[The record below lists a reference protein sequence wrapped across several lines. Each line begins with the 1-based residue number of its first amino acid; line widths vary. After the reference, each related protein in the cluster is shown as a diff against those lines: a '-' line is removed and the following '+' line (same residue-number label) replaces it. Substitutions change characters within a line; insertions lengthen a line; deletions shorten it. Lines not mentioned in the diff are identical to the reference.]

1 MEGPT
6 NVPST
11 RLVHLQSGKIEEYP
25 IDRMPAYV
33 AVSHAWADGLFPPG
47 VSFRAAIG
55 SKALDTLSCTQYKSI
70 PYCWVDTLCIDQN
83 DPLDKERQIPLMGDI
98 YGRAEVVVIVTRES
112 FGLTQGYIDTV
123 TAAVQEAVDMSTD
136 DPWMIG
142 TQGWIKSPKNLNSL
156 KQAMDMLEP
165 FTRPTWL
172 SRVWT
177 MQEFILAKRT
187 LWVGSDLKPLHVEEK
202 LFQAVPDVCDTL
214 AIEERFGGKYRK
226 IYSHLMGMASAFLK
240 TIEPTRVMELLGNR
254 TATIP
259 EDEIYGLMAA
269 SGVLLKRTSYIG
281 KDKVWALWW
290 EEAIRTGH
298 FRWALL
304 PPSIPSTPEPPHVH
318 RNCIMPSVSV
328 RHLASTNSV
337 LDSVQPYG
345 SVSVQNG
352 TVSMIGHL
360 AGRCTIIRR
369 LGRIQLEEI
378 DGTVFREITL
388 ILFSSNDWHLALHI
402 AAAFGAGRYNPK
414 QRAIIAQILVENY
427 YRAKLAVLKQRRRA
441 FRPRFR
447 NALQIRI
454 WSDFMTLQAGIMRV
468 MNDAVAFLAIVRN
481 GVVTTETV
489 VLTDG
494 EKPEGT
500 LWTVDFGATN
510 DSEKTLLTV
519 VKSSASEGSPLVSS
533 LEAPLH
539 KVGVTT
545 YLELTYS
552 LKDALYYS
560 RLFLNPQEPLQQFH
574 VGGDA
579 CSMCSAIKGMEAVA
593 TTKTDDEGVI
603 GQESAL
609 ALIQNTRLR
618 MRRQAKLIQVKVREA
633 KRAEHKRLL
642 RKIGVRRPLG
652 RNEGRS
658 FHHCREVSKGVIE
671 WFFYLLSKVPNDSQ
685 VYTEVLTS
693 RFSL

>member
-1 MEGPT
+1 MEGAASA
-6 NVPST
+6 PST
-11 RLVHLQSGKIEEYP
+11 KLVHLQSGRIEEYP

-33 AVSHAWADGLFPPG
+33 AVSHAWAENLFPPG
-47 VSFRAAIG
+47 VSFRAATG
-55 SKALDTLSCTQYKSI
+55 SKALDTLSCTQYESI

-83 DPLDKERQIPLMGDI
+83 DPLDKERQIPLMGSI
-98 YGRAEVVVIVTRES
+98 YGQAEVVVIVTKES
-112 FGLTQGYIDTV
+112 FGLTQDYIDTI
-123 TAAVQEAVDMSTD
+123 TAAVQDAVDMSTE
-136 DPWMIG
+136 DPWMIKA
-142 TQGWIKSPKNLNSL
+142 QEWINSPKNYDSL
-156 KQAMDMLEP
+156 KQAMDMLEL
-165 FTRPTWL
+165 FTRPIWL

-187 LWVGSDLKPLHVEEK
+187 LWIGSDLKPLRVEEK

-214 AIEERFGGKYRK
+214 AIEERFGGKYSK

-269 SGVLLKRTSYIG
+269 SGVSLKQTSYIG

-304 PPSIPSTPEPPHVH
+304 PPSIPNTPEPPHLQ

-352 TVSMIGHL
+352 TVSMMGHL
-360 AGRCTIIRR
+360 VGRCTIIRR
-369 LGRIQLEEI
+369 LGRIQQEEVN
-378 DGTVFREITL
+378 GTVFREITL
-388 ILFSSNDWHLALHI
+388 ILFASNNWHLALHI
-402 AAAFGAGRYNPK
+402 AAALGAGRYNPK
-414 QRAIIAQILVENY
+414 QRAIIAQVLVENY

-447 NALQIRI
+447 NALQLRI

-468 MNDAVAFLAIVRN
+468 MNDAIAFSAFIRN
-481 GVVTTETV
+481 GVVTAETV

-494 EKPEGT
+494 ETPEGK
-500 LWTVDFGATN
+500 LWAVDFGATN
-510 DSEKTLLTV
+510 DSEKTLLTI
-519 VKSSASEGSPLVSS
+519 VKAPPSALEESPLVSS
-533 LEAPLH
+533 REAPLH

-545 YLELTYS
+545 YLELAS
-552 LKDALYYS
+552 ALKDALYYS
-560 RLFLNPQEPLQQFH
+560 RPIFDPQGPLQQFH
-574 VGGDA
+574 VGGDT
-579 CSMCSAIKGMEAVA
+579 CSVCSTLQGMESVA
-593 TTKTDDEGVI
+593 TTVTDDESIV
-603 GQESAL
+603 GQESTL

-618 MRRQAKLIQVKVREA
+618 MRRQMKVIKVKVREA
-633 KRAEHKRLL
+633 RKAEHKRLL
-642 RKIGVRRPLG
+642 RRIGVRRPLG
-652 RNEGRS
+652 RPLGRSEGRS
-658 FHHCREVSKGVIE
+658 FHHCSEVAKEVTGR
-671 WFFYLLSKVPNDSQ
+671 FCNHLS
-685 VYTEVLTS
+685 T
-693 RFSL
+693 